1 MKGLKIVLWIC
12 AIYCFTGFIPAALP
26 WNTIVALFNWV
37 GIQPP
42 TTEAINVLIFRLGS
56 AIFGLIGT
64 FLVILARNPLKY
76 GAMLLLAAYGLM
88 LFGIFVLIGGIRYEL
103 PVLAYFSDVII
114 GIVGCTLLLYFRKKE
129 LGTNIG
135 QGRS

>member
-12 AIYCFTGFIPAALP
+12 AIYCFTGIIPAALP

-37 GIQPP
+37 GIPPP
-42 TTEAINVLIFRLGS
+42 TTEAINVFIFRLGS

-76 GAMLLLAAYGLM
+76 GVMLLLAAYGLM
-88 LFGIFVLIGGIRYEL
+88 LFGVLVLIGGIRYEL
-103 PVLAYFSDVII
+103 PVLAYFS
-114 GIVGCTLLLYFRKKE
+114 E
-129 LGTNIG
+129 
-135 QGRS
+135 S

>member
-12 AIYCFTGFIPAALP
+12 AIYCFTGIIPAVLP

-37 GIQPP
+37 EIPPP
-42 TTEAINVLIFRLGS
+42 TTEAINVFIFRLGS

-76 GAMLLLAAYGLM
+76 GVMLLLAAYGLM
-88 LFGIFVLIGGIRYEL
+88 LFGVLVLIGGIRYEL

-114 GIVGCTLLLYFRKKE
+114 GIGGCTLLLYFRKKE

>member
-26 WNTIVALFNWV
+26 WDTIVALFNWV

-42 TTEAINVLIFRLGS
+42 TTEAISVFIFRLGS
-56 AIFGLIGT
+56 AIFGLIGI

-76 GAMLLLAAYGLM
+76 GVMLLLAAYGLM
-88 LFGIFVLIGGIRYEL
+88 LFGVLVLIGGIRYEL
-103 PVLAYFSDVII
+103 PVWAYFSDVII
-114 GIVGCTLLLYFRKKE
+114 GIVGGVLLLYFRKKE
-129 LGTNIG
+129 LAANIG
-135 QGRS
+135 QGKS